1 MEIHIKIVGSLLIAL
16 SLMHIIIP
24 KYFKWEQELTSLS
37 LITKQILYVHTFFI
51 GFIVL
56 LMGLLCL
63 NYSHELVHDPFRR
76 VITLGLFGFWLTRL
90 IFQFFVYSPKVWR
103 GKRFETVM
111 HVVFSFLWLYFTG
124 VFLVSYLGSE
134 PISLHG
140 EAQLNRGR
148 GYYSTPYD
156 STQGVPNYVFVGFW
170 IIIILFFIRLGWE
183 YRDEIFRKKG

>member
-51 GFIVL
+51 AFIVL

-63 NYSHELVHDPFRR
+63 SYTHELVHDSFGK
-76 VITLGLFGFWLTRL
+76 IISLGLFGFWLTRL

-111 HVVFSFLWLYFTG
+111 HVVFSVLWLYFSG
-124 VFLVSYLGSE
+124 VFLLAYLASKQ
-134 PISLHG
+134 ISLHG
-140 EAQLNRGR
+140 EARYRG
-148 GYYSTPYD
+148 GGHYGAPYD
-156 STQGVPNYVFVGFW
+156 STQGVPNYVFIGFW
-170 IIIILFFIRLGWE
+170 IIIILFFIRLAWE
-183 YRDEIFRKKG
+183 YRDEIFRRKG